1 MSDNDIR
8 VEPHDG
14 WRKLVLNRP
23 DKLNAVNA
31 AMLTRL
37 LTALDAAEADAA
49 CRALLLTGEGRG
61 FCAGQELGPDV
72 TPGPSGPPDLEAL
85 AGTYHHEVVRRLRA
99 SRLPVVCAVN
109 GVAAG
114 AGASFAL
121 ACDIVLAARS
131 ARFVQAFV
139 KIGLVPDSGA
149 SFFLTRTVGE
159 ARARALAMLGDALD
173 AEKAEAWGMIW
184 KAVDD
189 ASLMAEAEKLT
200 TQLAKAP
207 AGALARMKQ
216 MFAAAGTN
224 SLHQQLD
231 LEARLQ
237 GESGR
242 TADYAEG
249 VRAFQEK
256 RAPAFRG

>member
-1 MSDNDIR
+1 LIAIER
-8 VEPHDG
+8 KDG
-14 WRKLVLNRP
+14 WRKLILNRP
-23 DKLNAVNA
+23 EKLNAVSA
-31 AMLTRL
+31 AMLTEL
-37 LTALDAAEADAA
+37 LQAIGAAEDDPAT
-49 CRALLLTGEGRG
+49 RALLLTGAGRG

-72 TPGPSGPPDLEAL
+72 TPGPDGPPALEAL

-121 ACDIVLAARS
+121 ACDIVLAAKS
-131 ARFVQAFV
+131 TRFVQAFV
-139 KIGLVPDSGA
+139 KIGLLPDSGA
-149 SFFLTRTVGE
+149 SFFLTHAIGE
-159 ARARALAMLGDALD
+159 AHARALAMLGDAID
-173 AEKAEAWGMIW
+173 AETAASWGMIW

-189 ASLMAEAEKLT
+189 TALIVEAEALT
-200 TQLAKAP
+200 AGLARAP

-216 MFAAAGTN
+216 LFAAAGTN
-224 SLHQQLD
+224 TLHAQLD
-231 LEARLQ
+231 LEARSQ
-237 GESGR
+237 GDSGR

-256 RAPAFRG
+256 RPPMFNQ